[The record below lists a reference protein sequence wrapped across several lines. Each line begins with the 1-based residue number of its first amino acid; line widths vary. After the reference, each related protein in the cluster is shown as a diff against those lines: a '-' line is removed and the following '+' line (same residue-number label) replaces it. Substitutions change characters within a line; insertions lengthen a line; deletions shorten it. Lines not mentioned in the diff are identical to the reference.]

1 MTIYICISV
10 NSYIFE
16 NPNIYTYIYSWLS
29 YYDISDHV
37 ATPSQ
42 GEARVVDQ
50 NQLIRQRLSAFLE
63 RRPSWEQLIEL
74 GILGRQDVPLLA
86 VRDGG
91 FYHGI
96 ETIEI
101 EFFF

>member
-16 NPNIYTYIYSWLS
+16 NRNIYVYIYRVG
-29 YYDISDHV
+29 YHSDHV

-74 GILGRQDVPLLA
+74 GILGRQDVPPLA

-91 FYHGI
+91 FLSWHRDNRD
-96 ETIEI
+96 
-101 EFFF
+101 

>member
-1 MTIYICISV
+1 
-10 NSYIFE
+10 
-16 NPNIYTYIYSWLS
+16 
-29 YYDISDHV
+29 
-37 ATPSQ
+37 
-42 GEARVVDQ
+42 VVDQ

-101 EFFF
+101 EFFLKSFWESIVVTFVHFDLFGNPLW

>member
-1 MTIYICISV
+1 MYISQLTVICLKTPTHTHI
-10 NSYIFE
+10 
-16 NPNIYTYIYSWLS
+16 YIYSWLS

-37 ATPSQ
+37 ATPSQPSQ

-74 GILGRQDVPLLA
+74 GILGRQDVPLA

-91 FYHGI
+91 
-96 ETIEI
+96 
-101 EFFF
+101 